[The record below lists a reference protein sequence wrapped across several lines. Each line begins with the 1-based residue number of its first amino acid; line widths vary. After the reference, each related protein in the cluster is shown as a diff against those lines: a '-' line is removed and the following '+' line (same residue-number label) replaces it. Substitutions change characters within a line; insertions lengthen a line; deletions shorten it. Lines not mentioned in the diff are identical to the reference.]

1 MSNSSMYVFTPKS
14 VRSPLNF
21 SCFTDC
27 TKHAS
32 ASALIHLQQEIYW
45 IFTQRKLSSI
55 YRDHL
60 MGLNETSRVA
70 YNLGETQTC
79 NYSFLFKTYFS
90 VAKISGEILAS
101 VWLEEESF
109 QVLKRCYIQAYP
121 TSFFF
126 SVMKKLLIF
135 FLCGI

>member
-1 MSNSSMYVFTPKS
+1 
-14 VRSPLNF
+14 
-21 SCFTDC
+21 
-27 TKHAS
+27 
-32 ASALIHLQQEIYW
+32 
-45 IFTQRKLSSI
+45 
-55 YRDHL
+55 

-79 NYSFLFKTYFS
+79 NNFFSFKTYFS

-101 VWLEEESF
+101 VWLEEENF

-121 TSFFF
+121 TSFF
-126 SVMKKLLIF
+126 SVMEKLLIF